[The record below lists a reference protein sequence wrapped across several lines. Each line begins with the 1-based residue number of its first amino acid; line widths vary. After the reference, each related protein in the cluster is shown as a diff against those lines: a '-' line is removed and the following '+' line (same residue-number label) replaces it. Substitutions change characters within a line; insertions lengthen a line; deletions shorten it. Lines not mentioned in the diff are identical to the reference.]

1 MKAMIKTI
9 VVACDLNGAIGR
21 AGKLPWHIPQDLTR
35 FKQVTTS
42 GLRRMNV
49 VVMGRNTWESIPS
62 KYRPLPNRVNV
73 VISSTLSGQ
82 DCNRGCAVY
91 GTIDDALES
100 IKNVYAQT
108 TYDELYVHFIGGQR
122 IYKEALERHHIDT
135 MYLTLVNSYIVGC
148 DAHFPLDAVKNN
160 PKWEWYLVNVG
171 QDDTFGDQVGFYRI
185 DAATYAT
192 RG

>member
-1 MKAMIKTI
+1 MYVMIKTI
-9 VVACDLNGAIGR
+9 VVACDLNGAIGK

-42 GLRRMNV
+42 GPKRRMNV
-49 VVMGRNTWESIPS
+49 VVMGRHTWESIPS

-82 DCNRGCAVY
+82 DCNRGCVVY
-91 GTIDDALES
+91 NTINDALES
-100 IKNVYAQT
+100 IKNVYVQT
-108 TYDELYVHFIGGQR
+108 TYDELVVHFIGGQR
-122 IYKEALERHHIDT
+122 VYKEALERHHIDT
-135 MYLTLVNSYIVGC
+135 IYLTLVNSCIDGC

-160 PKWEWYLVNVG
+160 PQWEWHLVNVVK
-171 QDDTFGDQVGFYRI
+171 DETSGDQVGFYRI
-185 DAATYAT
+185 DAT